1 MQHHV
6 PFLKKLFQLLEPLEP
21 FQFEKPFQLLEL
33 FQPLEPFNRS
43 S

>member
-6 PFLKKLFQLLEPLEP
+6 PFLKKLFQLLEP